1 MKIRREAKL
10 ALTALAAVFILIWGI
25 NFLKGSSLFES
36 KSTFYGVYD
45 SVEGLKVS
53 SGVIYRGYQ
62 VGQVISI
69 QFTGERFDRV
79 LVKFSVDKGL
89 ELPSN
94 TLAMIQSA
102 DLMGSKVV
110 ALVPGDS
117 HVTAV
122 SGDTLRSQVERGL
135 MEQVSQQMLP
145 LKQKAE
151 RLLGSLDSVMLIVQ
165 GLFNEE
171 TKKNL
176 SNSFGSID
184 RTLRNLEGASGNLDT
199 LIQGESAR
207 ISSILQ
213 DVNSITGNLR
223 NNNEEIST
231 ILGNVS
237 AISDSLRQA
246 SLHQTLMSLDYI
258 LATTDSIMNKIN
270 RGEGTIGAL
279 LNDND
284 LYYNLNQVSENL
296 NRLLVE
302 FRYNPKRFINL
313 SLIDFSSGKNA
324 LEEYGV
330 VIFES
335 SERLDV
341 NSELYVQNHGLK
353 EIKYKDKYLYIIDSY
368 KKLKPAQRKLDDVIK
383 RYNDAYIQCLGIS
396 SNRRLH
402 IPRRCQVQNCS
413 RM

>member
-102 DLMGSKVV
+102 DLMGSKVI

-117 HVTAV
+117 HVFAV

-223 NNNEEIST
+223 NNNEEISN

-246 SLHQTLMSLDYI
+246 SLHQTLMSLGYI

-313 SLIDFSSGKNA
+313 SLLDFSSGKNA

-335 SERLDV
+335 SERLDI
-341 NSELYVQNHGLK
+341 NSELYVQNPGLK
-353 EIKYKDKYLYIIDSY
+353 EVKYKDKYLYIIDSY
-368 KKLKPAQRKLDDVIK
+368 KKLKPAQRKLDNVIK
-383 RYNDAYIQCLGIS
+383 RYNDAYIVKIDF
-396 SNRRLH
+396 
-402 IPRRCQVQNCS
+402 I
-413 RM
+413 

>member
-117 HVTAV
+117 HVFAV
-122 SGDTLRSQVERGL
+122 SGDTFRSQVERGL
-135 MEQVSQQMLP
+135 MEQASQQMLP

-151 RLLGSLDSVMLIVQ
+151 RLLGSLDSVLLIVQ

-223 NNNEEIST
+223 NNNEEISN

-335 SERLDV
+335 LERLDI
-341 NSELYVQNHGLK
+341 NSELYMQNPGLK
-353 EIKYKDKYLYIIDSY
+353 EVKYKDKYLYIIDSY

-383 RYNDAYIQCLGIS
+383 RYNDAYIVKIDF
-396 SNRRLH
+396 
-402 IPRRCQVQNCS
+402 I
-413 RM
+413 

>member
-117 HVTAV
+117 HVFAV

-151 RLLGSLDSVMLIVQ
+151 RLLGSLDSVLLIVQ

-223 NNNEEIST
+223 NNNEEISN

-335 SERLDV
+335 LERLDI
-341 NSELYVQNHGLK
+341 NSELYMQNPGLK
-353 EIKYKDKYLYIIDSY
+353 EVKYKDKYLYIIDSY

-383 RYNDAYIQCLGIS
+383 RYNDAYLVKIDFI
-396 SNRRLH
+396 
-402 IPRRCQVQNCS
+402 
-413 RM
+413 

>member
-1 MKIRREAKL
+1 MKIKREAKL
-10 ALTALAAVFILIWGI
+10 AVTALAAVFILIWGI

-117 HVTAV
+117 HVFAV

-151 RLLGSLDSVMLIVQ
+151 RLLGSLDSVLLIVQ

-223 NNNEEIST
+223 NNNEEISN

-335 SERLDV
+335 LERLDI
-341 NSELYVQNHGLK
+341 NSELYMQNPGLK
-353 EIKYKDKYLYIIDSY
+353 EVKYKDKYLYIIDSY

-383 RYNDAYIQCLGIS
+383 RYNDAYIVKIDF
-396 SNRRLH
+396 
-402 IPRRCQVQNCS
+402 I
-413 RM
+413 

>member
-36 KSTFYGVYD
+36 KSTFYSVYD

-117 HVTAV
+117 HVFAV

-151 RLLGSLDSVMLIVQ
+151 RLLGSLDSVLLIVQ

-223 NNNEEIST
+223 NNNEEISN

-335 SERLDV
+335 LERLDI
-341 NSELYVQNHGLK
+341 NSELYMQNPGLK
-353 EIKYKDKYLYIIDSY
+353 EVKYKDKYLYIIDSY

-383 RYNDAYIQCLGIS
+383 RYNDAYIVKIDF
-396 SNRRLH
+396 
-402 IPRRCQVQNCS
+402 I
-413 RM
+413 

>member
-1 MKIRREAKL
+1 MKIKREAKL

-237 AISDSLRQA
+237 AISDSLRRA

-368 KKLKPAQRKLDDVIK
+368 KKSKPAQRKLHDVIK
-383 RYNDAYIQCLGIS
+383 CYNGAYIVKIDF
-396 SNRRLH
+396 
-402 IPRRCQVQNCS
+402 I
-413 RM
+413 

>member
-151 RLLGSLDSVMLIVQ
+151 RLLGSLDSVLLIVQ

-223 NNNEEIST
+223 NNNEEISN

-335 SERLDV
+335 LERLDI
-341 NSELYVQNHGLK
+341 NSELYMQNPGLK
-353 EIKYKDKYLYIIDSY
+353 EVKYKDKYLYIIDSY

-383 RYNDAYIQCLGIS
+383 RYNDAYIVKIDF
-396 SNRRLH
+396 
-402 IPRRCQVQNCS
+402 I
-413 RM
+413 

>member
-117 HVTAV
+117 HVFAV

-151 RLLGSLDSVMLIVQ
+151 RLLGSLDSVLLIVQ

-213 DVNSITGNLR
+213 DVNSTTGNLR
-223 NNNEEIST
+223 NNNEEISN

-335 SERLDV
+335 LERLDI
-341 NSELYVQNHGLK
+341 NSELYMQNPGLK
-353 EIKYKDKYLYIIDSY
+353 EVKYKDKYLYIIDSY
-368 KKLKPAQRKLDDVIK
+368 IKLKPAQRKLDDVIK
-383 RYNDAYIQCLGIS
+383 RYNDAYIVKIDF
-396 SNRRLH
+396 
-402 IPRRCQVQNCS
+402 V
-413 RM
+413 

>member
-69 QFTGERFDRV
+69 QFTGERFDQV

-176 SNSFGSID
+176 SNSFVSID

-335 SERLDV
+335 SERLDI
-341 NSELYVQNHGLK
+341 NSELYVQNLGLK

-368 KKLKPAQRKLDDVIK
+368 KKLKSAQRKLDDVIK
-383 RYNDAYIQCLGIS
+383 RYNDAYIVKIDF
-396 SNRRLH
+396 
-402 IPRRCQVQNCS
+402 I
-413 RM
+413 

>member
-45 SVEGLKVS
+45 SVGGLKGS

-117 HVTAV
+117 HVFAV

-151 RLLGSLDSVMLIVQ
+151 RLLGSLDSVLLIVQ

-223 NNNEEIST
+223 NNNEEISN

-335 SERLDV
+335 LERLDI
-341 NSELYVQNHGLK
+341 NSELYMQNPGLK
-353 EIKYKDKYLYIIDSY
+353 EVKYKDKYLYIIDSY

-383 RYNDAYIQCLGIS
+383 RYNDAYIVKIDF
-396 SNRRLH
+396 
-402 IPRRCQVQNCS
+402 I
-413 RM
+413 

>member
-62 VGQVISI
+62 IGQVISI

-117 HVTAV
+117 HVFAV

-151 RLLGSLDSVMLIVQ
+151 RLLGSLDSVLLIVQ

-223 NNNEEIST
+223 NNNEEISN

-335 SERLDV
+335 LERLDI
-341 NSELYVQNHGLK
+341 NSELYVQNPGLK

-383 RYNDAYIQCLGIS
+383 RYNDAYIVKIDF
-396 SNRRLH
+396 
-402 IPRRCQVQNCS
+402 I
-413 RM
+413 

>member
-117 HVTAV
+117 HVFAV

-151 RLLGSLDSVMLIVQ
+151 RLLGSLDSVLLIVQ

-213 DVNSITGNLR
+213 DVKSITGNLR
-223 NNNEEIST
+223 NNNEEISN

-335 SERLDV
+335 LERLDI
-341 NSELYVQNHGLK
+341 NSELYMQNPGLK
-353 EIKYKDKYLYIIDSY
+353 EVKYKDKYLYIIDSY

-383 RYNDAYIQCLGIS
+383 RYNDAYIVKIDF
-396 SNRRLH
+396 
-402 IPRRCQVQNCS
+402 I
-413 RM
+413 

>member
-36 KSTFYGVYD
+36 KSTFYVVYD

-117 HVTAV
+117 HVFAV

-151 RLLGSLDSVMLIVQ
+151 RLLGSLDSVLLIVQ

-223 NNNEEIST
+223 NNNEEISN

-335 SERLDV
+335 LERLDI
-341 NSELYVQNHGLK
+341 NSELYMQNPGLK
-353 EIKYKDKYLYIIDSY
+353 EVKYKDKYLYIIDSY

-383 RYNDAYIQCLGIS
+383 RYNDAYIVKIDF
-396 SNRRLH
+396 
-402 IPRRCQVQNCS
+402 I
-413 RM
+413 

>member
-36 KSTFYGVYD
+36 KNTFYGVYD

-117 HVTAV
+117 RVFAV

-184 RTLRNLEGASGNLDT
+184 QTLRNLEGASGNLDT

-213 DVNSITGNLR
+213 NINSITGNLK
-223 NNNEEIST
+223 NNNEEIAN

-246 SLHQTLMSLDYI
+246 SLHQTLMNLDYV

-341 NSELYVQNHGLK
+341 NSELYIQNPGLK
-353 EIKYKDKYLYIIDSY
+353 EIKYKDKYLYIISSY
-368 KKLKPAQRKLDDVIK
+368 KKLKPARRKLDDVIK
-383 RYNDAYIQCLGIS
+383 RYNSAYIVKIDF
-396 SNRRLH
+396 
-402 IPRRCQVQNCS
+402 I
-413 RM
+413 

>member
-36 KSTFYGVYD
+36 KSTFYSVYD

-117 HVTAV
+117 HVFAV

-151 RLLGSLDSVMLIVQ
+151 RLLGSLDSVLLIVQ

-199 LIQGESAR
+199 LIQGESTR

-223 NNNEEIST
+223 NNNEEISN

-335 SERLDV
+335 LERLDI
-341 NSELYVQNHGLK
+341 NSELYMQNPGLK
-353 EIKYKDKYLYIIDSY
+353 EVKYKDKYLYIIDSY

-383 RYNDAYIQCLGIS
+383 RYNDAYIVKIDF
-396 SNRRLH
+396 
-402 IPRRCQVQNCS
+402 I
-413 RM
+413 

>member
-117 HVTAV
+117 HVFAV

-151 RLLGSLDSVMLIVQ
+151 RLLGSLDSVLLIVQ

-176 SNSFGSID
+176 SNSFVSID

-223 NNNEEIST
+223 NNNEEISN

-335 SERLDV
+335 SERLDI
-341 NSELYVQNHGLK
+341 NSELYVQNPGLK

-368 KKLKPAQRKLDDVIK
+368 KKLKPAQRKLNDVIK
-383 RYNDAYIQCLGIS
+383 RYNDAYIVKIDF
-396 SNRRLH
+396 
-402 IPRRCQVQNCS
+402 I
-413 RM
+413 

>member
-10 ALTALAAVFILIWGI
+10 ALTELDEVFILIWGI

-117 HVTAV
+117 HVFAV

-223 NNNEEIST
+223 NNNEEISN

-335 SERLDV
+335 SERLDI
-341 NSELYVQNHGLK
+341 NSELYVQNPGLK
-353 EIKYKDKYLYIIDSY
+353 EVKYKDKYLYIIDSY

-383 RYNDAYIQCLGIS
+383 RYNDAYIVKIDF
-396 SNRRLH
+396 
-402 IPRRCQVQNCS
+402 I
-413 RM
+413 

>member
-117 HVTAV
+117 HVFAV

-151 RLLGSLDSVMLIVQ
+151 RLLGSLDSVLLIVQ

-223 NNNEEIST
+223 NNNEEISN

-335 SERLDV
+335 SERLDI
-341 NSELYVQNHGLK
+341 NSELYVRNPGLK

-383 RYNDAYIQCLGIS
+383 RYNDAYIVKIDF
-396 SNRRLH
+396 
-402 IPRRCQVQNCS
+402 V
-413 RM
+413 

>member
-151 RLLGSLDSVMLIVQ
+151 RLLGSLDSVLLIVQ

-223 NNNEEIST
+223 NNNEEISN

-335 SERLDV
+335 LERLDI
-341 NSELYVQNHGLK
+341 NSELYVQNPGLK
-353 EIKYKDKYLYIIDSY
+353 EIKYKDKYLYIIGSY

-383 RYNDAYIQCLGIS
+383 RYNDAYIVKIDF
-396 SNRRLH
+396 
-402 IPRRCQVQNCS
+402 V
-413 RM
+413 

>member
-10 ALTALAAVFILIWGI
+10 ALTALAAVFILVWGI

-79 LVKFSVDKGL
+79 LVKFSVNKGL

-223 NNNEEIST
+223 NNNEEISN

-335 SERLDV
+335 SERLDI
-341 NSELYVQNHGLK
+341 NSELYVRNPGLK
-353 EIKYKDKYLYIIDSY
+353 EIKYKDKYLYIIGSY

-383 RYNDAYIQCLGIS
+383 RYNDAYIVKIDF
-396 SNRRLH
+396 
-402 IPRRCQVQNCS
+402 V
-413 RM
+413 

>member
-117 HVTAV
+117 HVFAV
-122 SGDTLRSQVERGL
+122 SGDTLRAQVERGL

-151 RLLGSLDSVMLIVQ
+151 RLLGSLDSVLLIVQ

-223 NNNEEIST
+223 NNNEEISN

-335 SERLDV
+335 LERLDI
-341 NSELYVQNHGLK
+341 NSELYMQNPGLK
-353 EIKYKDKYLYIIDSY
+353 EVKYKDKYLYIIDSY

-383 RYNDAYIQCLGIS
+383 RYNDAYIVKIDF
-396 SNRRLH
+396 
-402 IPRRCQVQNCS
+402 I
-413 RM
+413 

>member
-10 ALTALAAVFILIWGI
+10 ALTALAAVFILVWGI

-117 HVTAV
+117 HVFAV

-223 NNNEEIST
+223 NNNEEISN

-335 SERLDV
+335 SERLDI
-341 NSELYVQNHGLK
+341 NSELYVQNPGLK
-353 EIKYKDKYLYIIDSY
+353 EIKYKDKYLYIIGSY

-383 RYNDAYIQCLGIS
+383 RYNDAYIVKIDF
-396 SNRRLH
+396 
-402 IPRRCQVQNCS
+402 V
-413 RM
+413 

>member
-117 HVTAV
+117 HVFAV

-223 NNNEEIST
+223 NNNEEISN

-335 SERLDV
+335 LERLDI
-341 NSELYVQNHGLK
+341 NSELYMQNPGLK
-353 EIKYKDKYLYIIDSY
+353 EVKYKDKYLYIIDSY
-368 KKLKPAQRKLDDVIK
+368 KKLKPAQRKLDDVMK
-383 RYNDAYIQCLGIS
+383 RYNDAYIVKIDF
-396 SNRRLH
+396 
-402 IPRRCQVQNCS
+402 I
-413 RM
+413 

>member
-89 ELPSN
+89 ELSSN

-117 HVTAV
+117 HVFAV

-151 RLLGSLDSVMLIVQ
+151 RLLGSLDSVLLIVQ

-335 SERLDV
+335 LERLDI
-341 NSELYVQNHGLK
+341 NSELYMQNLGLK
-353 EIKYKDKYLYIIDSY
+353 EVKYKDKYLYIIDSY

-383 RYNDAYIQCLGIS
+383 RYNDAYIVKIDF
-396 SNRRLH
+396 
-402 IPRRCQVQNCS
+402 I
-413 RM
+413 

>member
-1 MKIRREAKL
+1 MKMKIRREAKL

-223 NNNEEIST
+223 NNNEEISN

-335 SERLDV
+335 LERLDI
-341 NSELYVQNHGLK
+341 NSELYMQNPGLK
-353 EIKYKDKYLYIIDSY
+353 EVKYKDKYLYIIDSY
-368 KKLKPAQRKLDDVIK
+368 KKLKPAQKKLDDVIK
-383 RYNDAYIQCLGIS
+383 RYNDAYIVKIDF
-396 SNRRLH
+396 
-402 IPRRCQVQNCS
+402 I
-413 RM
+413 

>member
-176 SNSFGSID
+176 STSFGSID

-335 SERLDV
+335 SERLDI
-341 NSELYVQNHGLK
+341 NSELYVQNPGLK

-383 RYNDAYIQCLGIS
+383 RYNDAYIVKIDF
-396 SNRRLH
+396 
-402 IPRRCQVQNCS
+402 I
-413 RM
+413 

>member
-117 HVTAV
+117 HVFAV

-151 RLLGSLDSVMLIVQ
+151 RLLGSLDSVLLIVQ

-223 NNNEEIST
+223 NNNEEISN

-258 LATTDSIMNKIN
+258 WATTDSIMNKIN

-335 SERLDV
+335 LERLDI
-341 NSELYVQNHGLK
+341 NSELYMQNPGLK
-353 EIKYKDKYLYIIDSY
+353 EVKYKDKYLYIIDSY

-383 RYNDAYIQCLGIS
+383 RYNDAYIVKIDF
-396 SNRRLH
+396 
-402 IPRRCQVQNCS
+402 I
-413 RM
+413 

>member
-10 ALTALAAVFILIWGI
+10 ALTALAAVFILVWEI

-223 NNNEEIST
+223 NNNEEISN

-335 SERLDV
+335 SERLDI
-341 NSELYVQNHGLK
+341 NSELYVQNPGLK
-353 EIKYKDKYLYIIDSY
+353 EIKYKDKYLYIIGSY

-383 RYNDAYIQCLGIS
+383 RYNDAYIVKIDF
-396 SNRRLH
+396 
-402 IPRRCQVQNCS
+402 V
-413 RM
+413 

>member
-223 NNNEEIST
+223 NNNDEISN

-335 SERLDV
+335 SERLDI
-341 NSELYVQNHGLK
+341 NSELYVQNPGLK

-383 RYNDAYIQCLGIS
+383 RYNDAYIVKIDF
-396 SNRRLH
+396 
-402 IPRRCQVQNCS
+402 I
-413 RM
+413 

>member
-117 HVTAV
+117 HVFAV
-122 SGDTLRSQVERGL
+122 SGDTLRAQVERGL

-145 LKQKAE
+145 LKQKVE
-151 RLLGSLDSVMLIVQ
+151 RLLGSLDSVLLIVQ

-223 NNNEEIST
+223 NNNEEISN

-335 SERLDV
+335 LERLDI
-341 NSELYVQNHGLK
+341 NSELYMQNPGLK
-353 EIKYKDKYLYIIDSY
+353 EVKYKDKYLYIIDSY

-383 RYNDAYIQCLGIS
+383 RYNDAYIVKIDF
-396 SNRRLH
+396 
-402 IPRRCQVQNCS
+402 I
-413 RM
+413 

>member
-335 SERLDV
+335 LERLDI
-341 NSELYVQNHGLK
+341 NSELYMQNPGLK
-353 EIKYKDKYLYIIDSY
+353 EVKYKDKYLYIIDSY

-383 RYNDAYIQCLGIS
+383 RYNDAYIVKIDF
-396 SNRRLH
+396 
-402 IPRRCQVQNCS
+402 I
-413 RM
+413 

>member
-335 SERLDV
+335 LERLDI
-341 NSELYVQNHGLK
+341 NSELYMQNPGLK

-383 RYNDAYIQCLGIS
+383 RYNDAYIVKIDF
-396 SNRRLH
+396 
-402 IPRRCQVQNCS
+402 I
-413 RM
+413 

>member
-117 HVTAV
+117 HVFAV

-151 RLLGSLDSVMLIVQ
+151 RLLGSLDSVLLIVQ

-223 NNNEEIST
+223 NNNEEISN

-335 SERLDV
+335 LERLDI
-341 NSELYVQNHGLK
+341 NSELYMQNSGLK
-353 EIKYKDKYLYIIDSY
+353 EVKYKDKYLYIIDSY

-383 RYNDAYIQCLGIS
+383 RYNDAYIVKIDF
-396 SNRRLH
+396 
-402 IPRRCQVQNCS
+402 I
-413 RM
+413 

>member
-117 HVTAV
+117 HVFAV

-223 NNNEEIST
+223 NNNEEISN

-335 SERLDV
+335 SERLDI
-341 NSELYVQNHGLK
+341 NSELYVQNPGLK
-353 EIKYKDKYLYIIDSY
+353 EIKYKDKYLYIIGSY

-383 RYNDAYIQCLGIS
+383 RYNDAYIVKIDF
-396 SNRRLH
+396 
-402 IPRRCQVQNCS
+402 V
-413 RM
+413 

>member
-117 HVTAV
+117 HVFAV

-151 RLLGSLDSVMLIVQ
+151 RLLGSLDSVLLIVQ

-223 NNNEEIST
+223 NNNEEISN

-335 SERLDV
+335 LERLDI
-341 NSELYVQNHGLK
+341 NSELYVQNPGLK

-383 RYNDAYIQCLGIS
+383 RYNDAYIVKIDF
-396 SNRRLH
+396 
-402 IPRRCQVQNCS
+402 I
-413 RM
+413 

>member
-117 HVTAV
+117 HVFAV

-151 RLLGSLDSVMLIVQ
+151 RLLGSLDSVLLIVQ

-223 NNNEEIST
+223 NNNEEISN

-335 SERLDV
+335 LERLDIT
-341 NSELYVQNHGLK
+341 SELYMQNPGLK
-353 EIKYKDKYLYIIDSY
+353 EVKYKDKYLYIIDSY

-383 RYNDAYIQCLGIS
+383 RYNDAYIVKIDF
-396 SNRRLH
+396 
-402 IPRRCQVQNCS
+402 I
-413 RM
+413 

>member
-313 SLIDFSSGKNA
+313 SLIDFSSGKM
-324 LEEYGV
+324 L
-330 VIFES
+330 
-335 SERLDV
+335 
-341 NSELYVQNHGLK
+341 LK
-353 EIKYKDKYLYIIDSY
+353 NM
-368 KKLKPAQRKLDDVIK
+368 AW
-383 RYNDAYIQCLGIS
+383 
-396 SNRRLH
+396 
-402 IPRRCQVQNCS
+402 
-413 RM
+413 